1 MASRSVSDRRFTAE
15 MTPTA
20 TPENSARG
28 AGDDQRLDRRLA
40 GVGVAKAGPAV
51 LVADEEPSAE
61 LAELHVPRPVE
72 AEPVVDLGDLGIGRV
87 LAGEPECRIS
97 RGEEVEDRE
106 RDREHA
112 KDDDHRPDEPACDV
126 ERHVRFS
133 SIRRRGRD
141 RPAPSIVRS

>member
-20 TPENSARG
+20 TPENRCAGDQEEGARG
-28 AGDDQRLDRRLA
+28 AGDDQRLDRGLA
-40 GVGVAKAGPAV
+40 GIRVAETGPAV

-61 LAELHVPRPVE
+61 LAELDIPRLVE
-72 AEPVVDLGDLGIGRV
+72 PEPVVDLGDLGIGRI
-87 LAGEPECRIS
+87 LAGESQRRIA
-97 RGEEVEDRE
+97 RRQEIEDRE

-112 KDDDHRPDEPACDV
+112 KDDDDRPDEPACDV

-133 SIRRRGRD
+133 SI
-141 RPAPSIVRS
+141 